1 MIMETATKLHWKVKR
16 FRTLALKAFQ
26 TLNDLNPVFM
36 ENLFAKRE
44 VSKRRKGKL
53 EVLNRNTV
61 RYGDKRIWGFGP
73 PI

>member
-1 MIMETATKLHWKVKR
+1 
-16 FRTLALKAFQ
+16 
-26 TLNDLNPVFM
+26 M

-61 RYGDKRIWGFGP
+61 RHGDKRIWGFGP